1 MAALAKL
8 TILVGAGV
16 AGTLL
21 AREESLFSVKDLFSG
36 AFKIFS
42 KHLQQDKSGSSS
54 DKKPQNE
61 FLLAQ
66 VNNLRKQLQS
76 LQSTGSVTIVTGTGS
91 GQQVKSSFLPC
102 SFLPLILFGAGP
114 SAASWTA
121 IIVVGAFGY
130 GYIWWKGWRLSEMMF
145 VTRRSLS
152 DACSTVAK
160 QLDTISSSISST
172 KRHLSSRIDR
182 VDCSLNDCIEISS
195 ATMNEV
201 SELHGELNQ
210 IHVNVENVHI
220 KVRTLESKLGR
231 IEGSQ
236 DMTTR
241 GIRHLCEFVMN
252 LERGRS
258 LERIRTSQSPVLS
271 LEGPQPLQL
280 PSTGSPS
287 TATSAPEST
296 PLSSPLPVETPKVL
310 RTITVSASGLK
321 ELQEASSSLRPAH
334 LLRAVPARDIAA
346 ETRADTVASS
356 GVFGWKLP
364 GLLSRT
370 RSAN

>member
-91 GQQVKSSFLPC
+91 
-102 SFLPLILFGAGP
+102 GP